1 MSGAKSKFNTN
12 LLDHAAA
19 VSLWQVWQKTAQA
32 YPDTLALH
40 DPHAK
45 PEVKLSYREVVDQ
58 MAMFGAGLRSIGIQ
72 FGDKVSL
79 IADNSPRWLIADQG
93 ILAIGAANATRS
105 AQAERTELLYI
116 IEHSDSMALV
126 VEDIATLKKL
136 QPEVQSLP
144 LKAIVLLSDETPPEE
159 AYNFKQILER
169 GSDRNLGNPPI
180 NRDTL
185 ATLIYTSGTT
195 GKPKGVMLT
204 HGNLITQVEG
214 GKAMVQPFPG
224 EIALSIL
231 PTWHSYERA
240 CEYYILS
247 QGITQVYTNLRTIK
261 ADFAKYKPH
270 YTIAVPRL
278 WESVYEGILKKFTAE
293 SPLKQ
298 GLIKFL
304 LTNSQNYIKA
314 RRIVNNLSLE
324 PGSKLKATLTAAVL
338 SPVYWLASK
347 IVFQKIREAVG
358 GRVKYL
364 TSGGGSLQPHIDLFY
379 ETVGIDILNGYG
391 LTETSPMLTARR
403 PQRNLRGT
411 AGLPLRD
418 TEIQIVDP
426 DSRRPLAQGTI
437 GLVMAR
443 GPQIMQGYY
452 KNPEATAKAIDP
464 DGWFD
469 TGDLGWLTAN
479 NDLVLTGRAKDTIVL
494 TNGENIEPQAIED
507 ACTRS
512 PYIDQIVLVGQ
523 DRKQLGALIVANL
536 TPLEA
541 ANMILPDA
549 QLQDVLAIL
558 ASEKVQAIYREEL
571 NREVKSRPGYTI
583 NDRIGPFAFLPEPI
597 TIDNGLMT
605 QTFKI
610 RRNVVTD
617 RYRDI
622 IDKMFI

>member
-1 MSGAKSKFNTN
+1 
-12 LLDHAAA
+12 
-19 VSLWQVWQKTAQA
+19 VWQNTARNC
-32 YPDTLALH
+32 PDTLALY
-40 DPHAK
+40 DPHVR
-45 PEVKLSYREVVDQ
+45 PEVKLTYQEAVDQ
-58 MAMFGAGLRSIGIQ
+58 MAAFGAGLRSLGLQ
-72 FGDKVSL
+72 FGDMVSL

-105 AQAERTELLYI
+105 SQAERTELLYI
-116 IEHSDSMALV
+116 IEHSDSIALV

-136 QPEVQSLP
+136 QPDLQSLP
-144 LKAIVLLSDETPPEE
+144 IRTIVLLSDETPPEG
-159 AYNFKQILER
+159 AYNFQQMLAR
-169 GSDRNLGNPPI
+169 GSDRDLGNPPI

-195 GKPKGVMLT
+195 GKPKGVMLS
-204 HGNLITQVEG
+204 HGNLLTQVQG
-214 GKAMVQPFPG
+214 GKDMVQPFPG
-224 EIALSIL
+224 EITLSIL

-247 QGITQVYTNLRTIK
+247 QGMTQIYTNLRQIK
-261 ADFAKYKPH
+261 NDFAKYKPH

-278 WESVYEGILKKFTAE
+278 WESIYEGILKKFATE
-293 SPLKQ
+293 SSFKQ
-298 GLIKFL
+298 SLIKFL
-304 LTNSQNYIKA
+304 LSASQQYIKA
-314 RRIVNNLSLE
+314 RRITNNLSLE
-324 PGSKLKATLTAAVL
+324 PGSDLKAALTAAVL
-338 SPVYWLASK
+338 SPVYWLADK
-347 IVFQKIREAVG
+347 ILFKKIREAVG

-379 ETVGIDILNGYG
+379 EMVGINILNGYG

-411 AGLPLRD
+411 AGVPLQD

-426 DSRRPLAQGTI
+426 DSRRPLSQGKI

-469 TGDLGWLTAN
+469 TGDLGWLTPQN
-479 NDLVLTGRAKDTIVL
+479 ELVLTGRAKDTIVL
-494 TNGENIEPQAIED
+494 TNGENIEPQSIED

-523 DRKQLGALIVANL
+523 DRKQLGALIVPNL
-536 TPLEA
+536 ATLEA
-541 ANMILPDA
+541 AKLIPPDA
-549 QLQDVLAIL
+549 QLPDVLADL
-558 ASEKVQAIYREEL
+558 ASEKIQALYREEL
-571 NREVKSRPGYTI
+571 NREVKSRPGYSS
-583 NDRIGPFAFLPEPI
+583 NDRIGPFAFLPQPI
-597 TIDNGLMT
+597 AIDNGLMT

-610 RRNVVTD
+610 RRNVVTE
-617 RYRDI
+617 RYQDI

>member
-1 MSGAKSKFNTN
+1 MSGINSKFNTN
-12 LLDHAAA
+12 LLDHSAA
-19 VSLWQVWQKTAQA
+19 VSLWQVWQKTAQT

-45 PEVKLSYREVVDQ
+45 PEVKLSYREVIDQ

-105 AQAERTELLYI
+105 SQAERTELLYI
-116 IEHSDSMALV
+116 IEHSDSIALV

-136 QPEVQSLP
+136 QPDVESLP
-144 LKAIVLLSDETPPEE
+144 VKAIVVLSDETPPEG

-169 GSDRNLGNPPI
+169 GSDRDLGNPPI

-204 HGNLITQVEG
+204 HGNLLTQVKG
-214 GKAMVQPFPG
+214 GKDMVQPFPG

-240 CEYYILS
+240 GEYYLLS
-247 QGITQVYTNLRTIK
+247 QGMTQIYTNLRLIK
-261 ADFAKYKPH
+261 ADLAKYKPH
-270 YTIAVPRL
+270 FMLAVPRL
-278 WESVYEGILKKFTAE
+278 WESVYEGIFKKFANE

-298 GLIKFL
+298 ALIKFL
-304 LTNSQNYIKA
+304 LAGSQNYIKA
-314 RRIVNNLSLE
+314 RRIKNDLSLE
-324 PGSKLKATLTAAVL
+324 PGSKLSATLITALL
-338 SPVYWLASK
+338 SPVYWLAQK
-347 IVFQKIREAVG
+347 ILFKKIREAVG

-379 ETVGIDILNGYG
+379 EMAGIEIINGYG

-411 AGLPLRD
+411 AGIPLRD
-418 TEIQIVDP
+418 TEIQIVDL
-426 DSRRPLAQGTI
+426 DNRKPLPQGTI

-464 DGWFD
+464 EGWFD
-469 TGDLGWLTAN
+469 TGDLGWLTTN
-479 NDLVLTGRAKDTIVL
+479 NDLILTGRAKDTIVL
-494 TNGENIEPQAIED
+494 TNGENIEPQTIED

-541 ANMILPDA
+541 ANIVPPGV
-549 QLQDVLAIL
+549 QLRDVLEIL
-558 ASEKVQAIYREEL
+558 ESDKVQAIYREEL
-571 NREVKSRPGYTI
+571 NREVKSRPGYSI

-610 RRNVVTD
+610 RRNVVTE